1 MKKIIIADSLREF
14 IEQDVNILTRNDNK
28 IFYIK
33 SGQEALDV
41 HKKEKADLMIVELES
56 PGLNCE
62 QLCPA
67 IRGDEVLKNISIFI
81 ICSDKLSD
89 TERCQQCGAN
99 DYIIQPLNP
108 AAFLRKVL
116 RLLNISERT
125 HYRVIVKVS
134 FREGYD
140 LTHFFCTSQNIS
152 KSGILLETEKVLNKG
167 EKITCSF
174 FLPKTVRIITD
185 GEVARIVNKE
195 NGVKEY
201 GVRFTDISPAV
212 ESQIET
218 FIENWLKKRYR

>member
-14 IEQDVNILTRNDNK
+14 IEQDVSILTRNDNK
-28 IFYIK
+28 IFYIM

-41 HKKEKADLMIVELES
+41 HRKEKADLMVVELES
-56 PGLNCE
+56 PDLKCE

-67 IRGDEVLKNISIFI
+67 IRGDEALKNVSILI
-81 ICSDKLSD
+81 VCSDKLSD

-99 DYIIQPLNP
+99 DYIIQPLRP
-108 AAFLRKVL
+108 AEFLRKVL

-134 FREGYD
+134 FREGYN

-152 KSGILLETEKVLNKG
+152 KSGILLETEKVMKKG
-167 EKITCSF
+167 DKITCSF

-185 GEVARIVNKE
+185 GEVMRIVSKD

-201 GVRFTDISPAV
+201 GIRFTDISPAI
-212 ESQIET
+212 ELQIEK
-218 FIENWLKKRYR
+218 FIANWLKKRYR